1 MIVFTHLQSVA
12 TINGE
17 EREVCITIS
26 SRMPK
31 GTSDTTHYVY
41 LRDAS
46 STAVST
52 FFNIWIFQNNF
63 SKTELVYI
71 SLFVNLGS

>member
-1 MIVFTHLQSVA
+1 MIVFTHLLNIA

-17 EREVCITIS
+17 ERKVCITIS

-52 FFNIWIFQNNF
+52 FFDIWVLQNNF

-71 SLFVNLGS
+71 SLFVKFGS